1 MTKIYLDII
10 NILSHYT
17 IQYQINIFMNT
28 TRIKDLPVANQ
39 PIWFK
44 EKRIGYGWTPANKSG
59 WIATLALVSFQVIN
73 TIFFVLLLQNSTPNI
88 EPMFIGQF
96 LFTTAAFI
104 GGMITITYL
113 TGTPITRKKFFGNK

>member
-1 MTKIYLDII
+1 MTKILIDII
-10 NILSHYT
+10 NILSYNN
-17 IQYQINIFMNT
+17 IQYQHNIFMNT

-44 EKRIGYGWTPANKSG
+44 EKRFGYGWTPANASG

-73 TIFFVLLLQNSTPNI
+73 TIFFVLLLQNSTPNM
-88 EPMFIGQF
+88 EPMLIAQF

-113 TGTPITRKKFFGNK
+113 TGTPVSRKKFFGRK